1 MLLSKKRKF
10 DLESL
15 NGKLE
20 RKNVYKNFFLF
31 MMGMAI
37 SAISVSVFFKPNNIV
52 TGGSTGLAILITN
65 YIDIDLSLVIFVIS
79 SIISKPYFSDSEID
93 FKIVKLRLPNC
104 MMFLHINI
112 RQSDYKLEQKFCQG
126 L

>member
-79 SIISKPYFSDSEID
+79 SIMLVLSFGVFGIEYGSKN
-93 FKIVKLRLPNC
+93 IVGTILYP
-104 MMFLHINI
+104 
-112 RQSDYKLEQKFCQG
+112 QSKNFFFTSK
-126 L
+126 